1 MDKVKGF
8 LIIIIAIISVIVTIL
23 AATKLLDTTGKVN
36 QGNFRISDV
45 VVMSTA
51 EIIEVQDNQTIDMKR
66 LSDFVYDISQVN
78 EVSILIDSNLEATSM
93 YIDNL
98 NVSSPVLKGKMNICQ
113 KDYEKYDIT
122 AELKRIDLELEKE
135 NDKYR
140 INLCIDNDNVITDK
154 SVSEDIE
161 EIVYDASIFR
171 YLDVDVSTLKFDV
184 SFDLYITDVTGKTVK
199 TTIVLNMP
207 TDETLTE
214 GMSILKQDV
223 SKYIFTIIEN

>member
-1 MDKVKGF
+1 MDKVKGIT
-8 LIIIIAIISVIVTIL
+8 IIITAIASVIVTIIL
-23 AATKLLDTTGKVN
+23 ANKLLDTTGEVN
-36 QGNFRISDV
+36 QGNFRISDI

-51 EIIEVQDNQTIDMKR
+51 ELVEVQDNETVDMKK
-66 LSDFVYDISQVN
+66 LSDFVYDISQTN
-78 EVSILIDSNLEATSM
+78 EVSILIDSNIEATQM

-98 NVSSPVLKGKMNICQ
+98 TVSNPVLKGDMNICQ
-113 KDYEKYDIT
+113 RDYKKYDIT

-140 INLCIDNDNVITDK
+140 INLCIDNDDVITDK
-154 SVSEDIE
+154 SVSDDIE

-171 YLDVDVSTLKFDV
+171 YLNVDVSTLKFNV
-184 SFDLYITDVTGKTVK
+184 SFDLNIVDVTGKTVR
-199 TTIVLNMP
+199 TTIMLNMP
-207 TDETLTE
+207 TDETLIE

>member
-1 MDKVKGF
+1 MDKVKGIT
-8 LIIIIAIISVIVTIL
+8 IIITAIASVIVTIIL
-23 AATKLLDTTGKVN
+23 ANKLLDTTGEVN
-36 QGNFRISDV
+36 QGNFRISDI

-51 EIIEVQDNQTIDMKR
+51 ELVEVQDNETVDMKK
-66 LSDFVYDISQVN
+66 LSDFVYDISQIN
-78 EVSILIDSNLEATSM
+78 EVSILIDSNIEATQM

-98 NVSSPVLKGKMNICQ
+98 TVSNPVLKGDMNICQ
-113 KDYEKYDIT
+113 RDYKKYDIT

-140 INLCIDNDNVITDK
+140 INLCIDNDDVITDK
-154 SVSEDIE
+154 SVSDDIE

-171 YLDVDVSTLKFDV
+171 YLNVDVSTLKFNV
-184 SFDLYITDVTGKTVK
+184 SFDLNIVDVTGKTVR
-199 TTIVLNMP
+199 TTIMLNMP
-207 TDETLTE
+207 TDETLIE

>member
-1 MDKVKGF
+1 MDKVKGIT
-8 LIIIIAIISVIVTIL
+8 IIITAIASVIVTIIV
-23 AATKLLDTTGKVN
+23 ANKLLDTTGEVN
-36 QGNFRISDV
+36 QGNFRISDI

-51 EIIEVQDNQTIDMKR
+51 ELVEVQDNETVDMKK
-66 LSDFVYDISQVN
+66 LSDFVYDISQTN
-78 EVSILIDSNLEATSM
+78 EVSILIDSNIEATQM

-98 NVSSPVLKGKMNICQ
+98 TVSNPVLKGNMNICQ
-113 KDYEKYDIT
+113 RDYKKYDIT

-140 INLCIDNDNVITDK
+140 INLCIDNDDVITDK
-154 SVSEDIE
+154 SVSDDIE

-171 YLDVDVSTLKFDV
+171 YLNVDVSTLKFNV
-184 SFDLYITDVTGKTVK
+184 SFDLNIVDVTGKTVR
-199 TTIVLNMP
+199 TTIMLNMP